1 MPQCP
6 HCMTDIHE
14 EARVCPSCG
23 AKKGV
28 LGAGFTGRD
37 LKARAGIVA
46 AIGLLPLL
54 VGLGFL
60 VTGDVIGFM
69 LLAGLAAIPFAI
81 AAGIFVASEGR
92 EKWYR

>member
-28 LGAGFTGRD
+28 LGAGFTGRVV
-37 LKARAGIVA
+37 KARAGIVA
-46 AIGLLPLL
+46 AIGLLPLV
-54 VGLGFL
+54 VGLGVL
-60 VTGDVIGFM
+60 VTGDVIAFM

-81 AAGIFVASEGR
+81 ATGIFVASEGR

>member
-1 MPQCP
+1 MTQCP
-6 HCMTDIHE
+6 HCMTEIHE

-37 LKARAGIVA
+37 LKVRAGIVA

-54 VGLGFL
+54 VGFGFL
-60 VTGDVIGFM
+60 INGDGIGFM
-69 LLAGLAAIPFAI
+69 LLGGLATIPFAI
-81 AAGIFVASEGR
+81 AAVIFVASEGK

>member
-1 MPQCP
+1 
-6 HCMTDIHE
+6 MTEIHE

-23 AKKGV
+23 AKKGA
-28 LGAGFTGRD
+28 LGADFTGRE

-69 LLAGLAAIPFAI
+69 FLAGLATIPFAI

>member
-1 MPQCP
+1 
-6 HCMTDIHE
+6 
-14 EARVCPSCG
+14 
-23 AKKGV
+23 
-28 LGAGFTGRD
+28 
-37 LKARAGIVA
+37 VA

-81 AAGIFVASEGR
+81 AAGIIVASEGR

>member
-1 MPQCP
+1 
-6 HCMTDIHE
+6 MTDIHE
-14 EARVCPSCG
+14 EARGRPSCG

-28 LGAGFTGRD
+28 LGAGFTGRV
-37 LKARAGIVA
+37 LKMRAGVVA
-46 AIGLLPLL
+46 AIGLLPLV

-81 AAGIFVASEGR
+81 AAGIFVASDGR

>member
-6 HCMTDIHE
+6 HCMTEIHE

-28 LGAGFTGRD
+28 LGAGFTGYD
-37 LKARAGIVA
+37 LKVRAGVVA

-60 VTGDVIGFM
+60 INGDAMGFKIVGSLS
-69 LLAGLAAIPFAI
+69 LLPFGLAAW
-81 AAGIFVASEGR
+81 IFIASEGK